1 MLPRTTV
8 LRLECFVP
16 FDAFVPSFPP
26 AREPPPPCSPAR
38 MRAMTFHG
46 FASSAAMS
54 SSRLRRCPSRF
65 HHQLTITSAR
75 NDATANDA
83 YTSMKMPAS
92 LSAVVLGDGPVPERV
107 GIGAGFDPPRPL
119 AAAAGDDVSSHDAM
133 CVPA

>member
-1 MLPRTTV
+1 M
-8 LRLECFVP
+8 
-16 FDAFVPSFPP
+16 
-26 AREPPPPCSPAR
+26 
-38 MRAMTFHG
+38 
-46 FASSAAMS
+46 
-54 SSRLRRCPSRF
+54 
-65 HHQLTITSAR
+65 SAR